1 MGLRRA
7 SNLVLAWLVTLVV
20 ALASFGTTESLGVV
34 RADAFTYDAFDLGRV
49 EVTVTTAGSALSQ
62 VGDPSCRLDLRSSAV
77 RGAFTTP
84 IPSVVAT
91 NTGGGGAEPPPDNSD
106 MHINDVL
113 DAASAFLGA
122 GYSEIPPGS
131 GRFVSADGTRVVRM
145 KDSDITGR
153 HGRGPHANF
162 ETLECD
168 PKTGRM
174 RVVDNRH
181 VYFKD

>member
-1 MGLRRA
+1 MLFALLAVLHGLA
-7 SNLVLAWLVTLVV
+7 ISAPVV
-20 ALASFGTTESLGVV
+20 HAGVH
-34 RADAFTYDAFDLGRV
+34 TYDAVTIAGADIDVSATLG
-49 EVTVTTAGSALSQ
+49 GALSG
-62 VGDPSCRLDLRSSAV
+62 VTDSSLCPHFRATGVRAAAATTSLAV
-77 RGAFTTP
+77 
-84 IPSVVAT
+84 VNAT

-106 MHINDVL
+106 MSIDDVL

-122 GYSEIPPGS
+122 GYSEVPPGS
-131 GRFVSADGTRVVRM
+131 GRSVSADGTRVFRM
-145 KDSDITGR
+145 RDSDITGR

-168 PKTGRM
+168 PQTGRM